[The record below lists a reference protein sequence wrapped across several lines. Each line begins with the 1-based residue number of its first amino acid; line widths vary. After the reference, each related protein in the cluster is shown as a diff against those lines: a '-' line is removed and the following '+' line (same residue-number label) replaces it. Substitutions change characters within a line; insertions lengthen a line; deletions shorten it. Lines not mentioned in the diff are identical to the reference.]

1 VDEHLSRTEV
11 LEPLQRWITA
21 QKIEDLAPDETLKDE
36 RILQILRSQ
45 KQPTFVTLDAGFYHK
60 RHRDRRYCLIYFA
73 LPHQEQRRLPGLVRQ
88 LFRLPGFKT
97 KAARMG
103 KVVRV
108 SDEKIEFWQVGDE
121 KRHTVRWAVRMKAA
135 RR

>member
-1 VDEHLSRTEV
+1 MSQVLVDEHLGQTEV

-60 RHRDRRYCLIYFA
+60 RRRDRRYCLIYFA
-73 LPHQEQRRLPGLVRQ
+73 LPHLEQSRLPGLLRR

-103 KVVRV
+103 KVVRA

-121 KRHTVRWAVRMKAA
+121 NRHTVRWAVTR
-135 RR
+135 